1 MSFKCW
7 QEDIN
12 DYLKLIENE
21 EDCDVIIYASE
32 NKNEKIHAH
41 SLILSARSQYF
52 CITVYYL
59 KTMLKKGWKNHF

>member
-7 QEDIN
+7 QEVIN
-12 DYLKLIENE
+12 DYLKLLENE

-32 NKNEKIHAH
+32 NENEKIHAH

-52 CITVYYL
+52 CTIL
-59 KTMLKKGWKNHF
+59 SKDDAEKRMKNHF